1 MPSTTPS
8 TIRVHAASRAYDVV
22 IGAGLLAGAA
32 AQIGAVS
39 HNSGGAGRAVH
50 IFADDGLPGDVLADL
65 SRRLDASG
73 FRVTSSPV
81 RATEEAKVLQGL
93 YHMVQEL
100 ARRNLERAD
109 IVIALGGGITGDM
122 AGFAAAS
129 YRRGIPWINCP
140 TTLLAMVDACVGGKT
155 GVNLRSGAELQKN
168 MVGAFWQPAL
178 VLADVSTLETLPERA
193 FRAGLAECIKHAML
207 SAAFED
213 ADLMSWT
220 KDKLGQ
226 ILERDPATLSELIAR
241 NVAIKARVVGGDE
254 REESPDATSGR
265 ALLNLGHTFGH
276 AIETLPM
283 VSPDQDSS
291 LAPLLHGEAVALGLV
306 CAARCAE
313 LMKLVG
319 VGLTDAT
326 RQSLRHAGLPV
337 VAHRL
342 PGSGEIVERMRH
354 DKKAAAGKLRLVLP
368 RGDGRCEVVAAPGED
383 VLHEA
388 IDSVRG

>member
-1 MPSTTPS
+1 MTDVR
-8 TIRVHAASRAYDVV
+8 TIRVEAASRTYDAV
-22 IGAGLLAGAA
+22 IGEGLLAGAA
-32 AQIGAVS
+32 ARIGAAV
-39 HNSGGAGRAVH
+39 GGSRALHV
-50 IFADDGLPGDVLADL
+50 FADDGLPKELLADL

-73 FRVTSSPV
+73 YRVSATPV
-81 RATEEAKVLQGL
+81 RATEDAKTLQSL

-100 ARRNLERAD
+100 ARHNLERSD
-109 IVIALGGGITGDM
+109 VVVALGGGITGDM

-129 YRRGIPWINCP
+129 YRRGVPWINCP
-140 TTLLAMVDACVGGKT
+140 TTLLSMVDASVGGKT
-155 GVNLRSGAELQKN
+155 GVNLRSGKDLQKN

-178 VLADVSTLETLPERA
+178 VLADVSTLETLPERDY
-193 FRAGLAECIKHAML
+193 RAGLAECIKHAML

-213 ADLMSWT
+213 PDLMLWM
-220 KDKLGQ
+220 KDQMRG
-226 ILERDPATLSELIAR
+226 ILERDAATLTELIAR

-254 REESPDATSGR
+254 REESADAASGR

-283 VSPDQDSS
+283 VAPAADSS
-291 LAPLLHGEAVALGLV
+291 LAPLRHGEAVALGLV

-319 VGLTDAT
+319 EGVADSTK
-326 RQSLRHAGLPV
+326 SVLRHAGLPIT
-337 VAHRL
+337 AHHL

-354 DKKAAAGKLRLVLP
+354 DKKSAGGKLRLVLP
-368 RGDGRCEVVAAPGED
+368 CGEGRCELVSAPSED

-388 IDSVRG
+388 IDAIRA